1 MKFCL
6 VVDDSRVIRRVAA
19 KIVQDLGFDVEE
31 AEDGRK
37 ALNACAIRMPD
48 VLLIDTEMPH
58 LGGVA
63 TVEALRVEALRK
75 MPGGDKVVVVFCAT
89 ENDPAFIR
97 QALSAGGNEYIMKP
111 FDSEIVRSKFLL
123 LDLLG

>member
-19 KIVQDLGFDVEE
+19 KIVEDLGFDVEE
-31 AEDGRK
+31 AENGRK

-48 VLLIDTEMPH
+48 VMLIDSEMPD
-58 LGGVA
+58 LSGIQ
-63 TVEALRVEALRK
+63 TVKALRK
-75 MPGGDKVVVVFCAT
+75 APGGDKVVVVFCAT
-89 ENDPAFIR
+89 ENDPVFIR
-97 QALSAGGNEYIMKP
+97 EALAAGGNEYIMKP